1 MSAPHIALALIV
13 VVIWGANFVVMK
25 IGLGVLPPL
34 FFSFLRFTFS
44 ALPLVLFV
52 KRPAVPWRLLWS
64 YALTQFALQY
74 AFLLV
79 GMKLGL
85 SPGLS
90 SVVIQLQPFFTMALA
105 IPMLGES
112 PRRGQLAGALV
123 AFAGMV
129 VVAVNVD
136 SRATFIGF
144 LMVAA
149 AALCWGFG
157 NIFTKRIAV
166 VARDGAVRI
175 DALQIVAWGSLLA
188 TGPLLAVSLVVEG
201 PTQIADALHRVTPTI
216 VAAVLVNAYA
226 ANVFGFS
233 AWSILMRHYPTS
245 TVATFALLVPVVG
258 LASAALFDGEAPHA
272 WTLLAGGL
280 VLAGLAINQ
289 WSTRRAARREPVA
302 SVSGNGR

>member
-1 MSAPHIALALIV
+1 MSPRHIALALV
-13 VVIWGANFVVMK
+13 VVLIWGANFVVMK
-25 IGLGVLPPL
+25 IGLEVLPPL
-34 FFSFLRFTFS
+34 FFSFLRFAFS

-52 KRPAVPWRLLWS
+52 RRPAVPWRLLWC
-64 YALTQFALQY
+64 YALAQFSLQY

-90 SVVIQLQPFFTMALA
+90 SVVIQLQPFFTMGLA

-112 PRRGQLAGALV
+112 PRKAQLAGALV
-123 AFAGMV
+123 AFAGMI
-129 VVAVNVD
+129 VVAINVD

-144 LMVAA
+144 LMVAT

-157 NIFTKRIAV
+157 NIFTKRIAL
-166 VARDGAVRI
+166 AAHASAVRI

-188 TGPLLAVSLVVEG
+188 TGPLLALSLVIEG
-201 PTQIADALHRVTPTI
+201 PAQIADAVTRLTPRV
-216 VAAVLVNAYA
+216 VFAVLVNAYA

-233 AWSILMRHYPTS
+233 AWSVLMRHYSTS
-245 TVATFALLVPVVG
+245 TVSTFALLVPVVG

-272 WTLLAGGL
+272 WTLLAGAL

-289 WSTRRAARREPVA
+289 WSTRRRTPPRPV
-302 SVSGNGR
+302 VSMSKNGR

>member
-1 MSAPHIALALIV
+1 MSLPHGALALLV

-34 FFSFLRFTFS
+34 FFSFLRFLCS
-44 ALPLVLFV
+44 AVPLVLFL

-64 YALTQFALQY
+64 YALAQFSFQY

-105 IPMLGES
+105 IPMLGEA
-112 PRRGQLAGALV
+112 PRRAQIAGALV

-129 VVAVNVD
+129 VVALNVD

-144 LMVAA
+144 LMVAT

-166 VARDGAVRI
+166 VARDGGVRI
-175 DALQIVAWGSLLA
+175 DPLQIVAWGSLLA
-188 TGPLLAVSLVVEG
+188 AGPLLVASLVLEG
-201 PTQIADALHRVTPTI
+201 PATIVASLNRVTPTI

-226 ANVFGFS
+226 ANVFGFG
-233 AWSILMRHYPTS
+233 AWSLLMRHYAAS
-245 TVATFALLVPVVG
+245 TVSTFALLVPIVG

-272 WTLLAGGL
+272 WTLLAGAL
-280 VLAGLAINQ
+280 VVSGLAINQ
-289 WSTRRAARREPVA
+289 WATRRALPRPHA
-302 SVSGNGR
+302 STSENSR